1 MIAMIGRTVVSTQVT
16 TNVMRHLSQ
25 TRISKKLTMTD
36 YTISIGELF
45 VHSSV
50 PLGIPGLATDELRFA
65 FLQAT
70 EPLCPDVQRK
80 IWEEVLYCTTPIEP
94 PPAPQKCRSVSYNR
108 SSISL
113 PRNMFSAKNL

>member
-1 MIAMIGRTVVSTQVT
+1 
-16 TNVMRHLSQ
+16 
-25 TRISKKLTMTD
+25 MTD
-36 YTISIGELF
+36 YTIPIGELF

-50 PLGIPGLATDELRFA
+50 PLGIPGLATDELRIA

-94 PPAPQKCRSVSYNR
+94 PPAPQNAVRFRTIDRRSHYPETYSKGK
-108 SSISL
+108 I
-113 PRNMFSAKNL
+113 FE

>member
-1 MIAMIGRTVVSTQVT
+1 M
-16 TNVMRHLSQ
+16 
-25 TRISKKLTMTD
+25 SKYILP
-36 YTISIGELF
+36 INELF

-50 PLGIPGLATDELRFA
+50 PLGIPGLATDELRIA

-70 EPLCPDVQRK
+70 DSLCPDVQRK
-80 IWEEVLYCTTPIEP
+80 IWEEVIYCTIPVEP

-113 PRNMFSAKNL
+113 PQNIFSVKNLRQN